1 MGERRSFVFTG
12 RNLQQLRDWLQTAA
26 CVCNGNWIISGRCSA
41 SCWKPASLVLGVKIH
56 LISLQPG
63 GWMIYDI
70 FAHALWPVT
79 SWPLKRSL
87 LVVWAALLMLKWT
100 LSVRVFF
107 YSNTQLS
114 TERKR
119 WNIICW
125 KSIFHTFLW
134 SSLLPPSLLI
144 DSSHT
149 RRVILLTDM
158 CVHAH
163 THTYVHIC
171 LCLFEVWL
179 CVCLKWFSLCFSLSD
194 NR

>member
-1 MGERRSFVFTG
+1 
-12 RNLQQLRDWLQTAA
+12 
-26 CVCNGNWIISGRCSA
+26 
-41 SCWKPASLVLGVKIH
+41 
-56 LISLQPG
+56 
-63 GWMIYDI
+63 MIYDI

-163 THTYVHIC
+163 THTHTSTSAFAFLKCDCVF
-171 LCLFEVWL
+171 LWSGFL
-179 CVCLKWFSLCFSLSD
+179 CVSHCLTIVSSEDRKHTKNMFGLTIFL
-194 NR
+194 

>member
-1 MGERRSFVFTG
+1 
-12 RNLQQLRDWLQTAA
+12 
-26 CVCNGNWIISGRCSA
+26 
-41 SCWKPASLVLGVKIH
+41 
-56 LISLQPG
+56 
-63 GWMIYDI
+63 MIYDI

-79 SWPLKRSL
+79 SWPLKLSL
-87 LVVWAALLMLKWT
+87 LVVCAALLMLKWT

-107 YSNTQLS
+107 YSNTQSS

-134 SSLLPPSLLI
+134 SPPSPPSLLI

-149 RRVILLTDM
+149 RRVILLTDT

-171 LCLFEVWL
+171 LCLFEVCLWSGFL
-179 CVCLKWFSLCFSLSD
+179 CVGLFLTVWQSLALRIANIQKTCLVWRFFFR
-194 NR
+194 NRRSVKKVKKNKANSFAL